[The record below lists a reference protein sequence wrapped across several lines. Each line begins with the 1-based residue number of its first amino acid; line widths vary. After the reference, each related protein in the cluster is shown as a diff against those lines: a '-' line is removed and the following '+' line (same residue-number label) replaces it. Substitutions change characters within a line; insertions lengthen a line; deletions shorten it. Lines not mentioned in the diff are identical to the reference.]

1 MSGLLQ
7 FIGRPVLAA
16 LTPQELRLCNSPRQL
31 YELREPFTLRSP
43 DHGEITVPAGFVSDF
58 ASVPRAALWYVDDD
72 DPAILYGSIIH
83 DYIYSQLGHL
93 AEDRILTRAQADA
106 LLRQTM
112 LACGARPAQAWV
124 VYQAVR
130 LGGAAHWKS

>member
-16 LTPQELRLCNSPRQL
+16 LTPQELRLCNSRRQL

-43 DHGEITVPAGFVSDF
+43 AIGEITVPAGFVSDF

-83 DYIYSQLGHL
+83 DWIYSQLGQL
-93 AEDRILTRAQADA
+93 GALCLTRAQADD

-130 LGGAAHWKS
+130 LGGASHWKN